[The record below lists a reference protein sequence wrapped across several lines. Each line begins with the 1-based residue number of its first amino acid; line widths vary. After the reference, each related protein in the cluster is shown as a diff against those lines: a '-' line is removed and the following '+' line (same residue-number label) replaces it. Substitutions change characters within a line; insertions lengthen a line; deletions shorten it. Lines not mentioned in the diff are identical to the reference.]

1 MSTTVSSVERLVL
14 HGCAETLGKPF
25 EVGYPVGKWCSTLAA
40 TLEYSEEL
48 FKNTN
53 AGANLTIRVL
63 KSLLS
68 GGVLIRC
75 LKKKKLRRF

>member
-1 MSTTVSSVERLVL
+1 MKA
-14 HGCAETLGKPF
+14 HQ
-25 EVGYPVGKWCSTLAA
+25 WCSTLAA

-68 GGVLIRC
+68 GGVLISF

>member
-1 MSTTVSSVERLVL
+1 MKA
-14 HGCAETLGKPF
+14 HQ
-25 EVGYPVGKWCSTLAA
+25 WCSTLAA

-68 GGVLIRC
+68 GGVLISC
-75 LKKKKLRRF
+75 LKKKKKTKEVLMCSQG

>member
-1 MSTTVSSVERLVL
+1 MKA
-14 HGCAETLGKPF
+14 HQ
-25 EVGYPVGKWCSTLAA
+25 WCSTLAA

>member
-1 MSTTVSSVERLVL
+1 MKA
-14 HGCAETLGKPF
+14 HQ
-25 EVGYPVGKWCSTLAA
+25 WCSTLAA

-75 LKKKKLRRF
+75 LKKKKTKEVLTCSQG

>member
-1 MSTTVSSVERLVL
+1 MKA
-14 HGCAETLGKPF
+14 HQ
-25 EVGYPVGKWCSTLAA
+25 WCSTLAA

-68 GGVLIRC
+68 GGVLFKK
-75 LKKKKLRRF
+75 KKKKLRRF